1 MSNEKKQLIF
11 IMVDTQS
18 ADMLGCYGNKH
29 LSTPNIDSLAN
40 DGLVY
45 DKAYTCIT
53 RSNIYEKTFRY
64 YNYGRL
70 WH

>member
-29 LSTPNIDSLAN
+29 LATPNIDSLAN
-40 DGLVY
+40 DGVV
-45 DKAYTCIT
+45 
-53 RSNIYEKTFRY
+53 
-64 YNYGRL
+64 
-70 WH
+70 